1 MTTAFVIG
9 NGTSRQDIDLNQ
21 LRPYGKIYGCNALYR
36 DFIPDVLVA
45 TDKPIATAIIDSGYP
60 DRYVFYTRLRHARDR
75 ARVIDERY
83 NECSSGPAAVSIA
96 AQAGAQ
102 RIYLIGFDMGPSDQ
116 GLINNIY
123 AGTDFYKDKTHPPIF
138 AGNWTK
144 QLIKIARDFP
154 RIQIV
159 RLHGTNTAEINDFS
173 AVPNII
179 NEDLLTFLQSI
190 NTGRNP

>member
-1 MTTAFVIG
+1 MPG
-9 NGTSRQDIDLNQ
+9 LG
-21 LRPYGKIYGCNALYR
+21 ALSVPKKYHSNSSG
-36 DFIPDVLVA
+36 
-45 TDKPIATAIIDSGYP
+45 PIATAIAAIDGCK
-60 DRYVFYTRLRHARDR
+60 T
-75 ARVIDERY
+75 
-83 NECSSGPAAVSIA
+83 
-96 AQAGAQ
+96 
-102 RIYLIGFDMGPSDQ
+102 IYMLGFDMGPAENQ
-116 GLINNIY
+116 KFNNVY